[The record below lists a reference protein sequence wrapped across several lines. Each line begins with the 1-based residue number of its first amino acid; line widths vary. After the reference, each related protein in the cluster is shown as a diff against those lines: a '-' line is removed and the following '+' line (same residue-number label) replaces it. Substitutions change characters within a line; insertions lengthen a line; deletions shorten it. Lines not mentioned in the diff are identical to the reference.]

1 MWIKHCL
8 QKVHRFVLSV
18 VESLASKS
26 PRFLFLQ
33 DLFEVNKFASLKY
46 FSQSITNRT
55 SNILVPPECLF
66 SCVELMS
73 SSYLF
78 LTTETLKASNILN
91 TLHHYSL
98 MTRKP
103 SEICYIIQEKRVKVS
118 LEEVM
123 KWSQTY
129 VLYDGTG

>member
-1 MWIKHCL
+1 MWINHCL

-73 SSYLF
+73 SNYLF
-78 LTTETLKASNILN
+78 LTAETLKASNILN

-103 SEICYIIQEKRVKVS
+103 SEICYIIQEKGVKVS
-118 LEEVM
+118 CSKLEQSVH
-123 KWSQTY
+123 
-129 VLYDGTG
+129 